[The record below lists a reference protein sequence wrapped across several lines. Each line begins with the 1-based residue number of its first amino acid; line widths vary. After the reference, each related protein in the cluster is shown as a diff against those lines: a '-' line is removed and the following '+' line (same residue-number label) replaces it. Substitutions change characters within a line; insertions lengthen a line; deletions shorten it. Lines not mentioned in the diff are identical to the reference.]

1 MRIRITV
8 KPTGDRTNDLRVAA
22 NVRRDLWA
30 HSPVEID
37 PDNPLHG
44 THRDEQG
51 RAYFEFS
58 TRYPD
63 EVTRV
68 LREHGHDERVEVR
81 EVGEP
86 VGQACQN
93 CGNVVGPVLPTVC
106 PNCHFRDISAC
117 PVCQHEVPRQS
128 YTRIGG
134 NLFRCPHCHNR
145 VRLRFNEPMFLGD
158 GTYNQPLVVV
168 EQTEGHE
175 VEV

>member
-1 MRIRITV
+1 MRTRITV
-8 KPTGDRTNDLRVAA
+8 RPTGDRTIDLRVAA
-22 NVRRDLWA
+22 DVRRDLWA

-63 EVTRV
+63 EITRV
-68 LREHGHDERVEVR
+68 LRDYGHTERVEDRQVK
-81 EVGEP
+81 EP

-93 CGNVVGPVLPTVC
+93 CGNIVGPVFPTVC
-106 PNCHFRDISAC
+106 PNCDFRDISAC
-117 PVCQHEVPRQS
+117 SACLHETPRES
-128 YTRIGG
+128 YTRIAGD
-134 NLFRCPHCHNR
+134 LFRCPHCQSH

-168 EQTEGHE
+168 AQ
-175 VEV
+175 V